1 MLQHTCAALHTL
13 CQVPSIHVEVHV
25 KYFLGTKQIYG
36 SGVIR
41 MGGKDNDGGRVGM
54 QRSSSHLNRFVNFL
68 SFALSPLSPPL

>member
-41 MGGKDNDGGRVGM
+41 MGEG
-54 QRSSSHLNRFVNFL
+54 
-68 SFALSPLSPPL
+68 